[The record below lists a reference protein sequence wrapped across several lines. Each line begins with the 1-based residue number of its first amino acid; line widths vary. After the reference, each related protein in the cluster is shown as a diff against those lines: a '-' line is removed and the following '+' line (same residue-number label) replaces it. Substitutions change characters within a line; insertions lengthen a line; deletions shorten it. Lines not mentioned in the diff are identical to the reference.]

1 MLYTEPEQP
10 DHQNPEPYEEPEILS
25 PDDFFEVE
33 DDDDEAIQQAFKQM
47 SSQCDDDLQKGF
59 CIETPEEEQLYAI
72 TARTHNQS
80 QESAGSSKSSNPD
93 LTMSSEEKPSP
104 AKSPKT
110 ESPKA
115 PLV

>member
-1 MLYTEPEQP
+1 MVMEEESKSSTKDQFWITLSQQVLYTEPEQP

-59 CIETPEEEQLYAI
+59 CIETPEEE
-72 TARTHNQS
+72 
-80 QESAGSSKSSNPD
+80 
-93 LTMSSEEKPSP
+93 
-104 AKSPKT
+104 
-110 ESPKA
+110 
-115 PLV
+115 